1 MDEKD
6 VPENERVAIVKPEEH
21 YKLVQTTD
29 VINRDWG
36 GSGVYADGT
45 VLRVVGIQIVKS
57 NNLTTTNIASATL
70 EQTIHITVISLT

>member
-6 VPENERVAIVKPEEH
+6 VPETERVAIVKPEEY

-45 VLRVVGIQIVKS
+45 VKNQLLNLKNHPNYQIS
-57 NNLTTTNIASATL
+57 
-70 EQTIHITVISLT
+70 